1 MIGCTSMCSAQ
12 ARVYFGNMIMT
23 SCPSLRNSDLKFA
36 SNDRCRFGMPNFI
49 PYEWWNVLGITYMK
63 KWDEI
68 SAVTAKAKK
77 NLLEPK
83 QDSVFIWG
91 RTGSFLKLLR
101 SKKVLGVEGRQG
113 VGEKERK
120 CSMWKVTAEDGYRP
134 PLTRSIEITT
144 GYFCLCT
151 VDLILSYVGD
161 FVLCYCTVL
170 KLM

>member
-36 SNDRCRFGMPNFI
+36 SNDRCRFGIPNFI

-68 SAVTAKAKK
+68 SAVKAKK

-91 RTGSFLKLLR
+91 RTGSFLKPLR
-101 SKKVLGVEGRQG
+101 SKKCWGWREGR
-113 VGEKERK
+113 VSEKKKGSAPCEKLLQR
-120 CSMWKVTAEDGYRP
+120 MVTGLLWLE
-134 PLTRSIEITT
+134 
-144 GYFCLCT
+144 
-151 VDLILSYVGD
+151 
-161 FVLCYCTVL
+161 VL
-170 KLM
+170 KLLDIFVCVQ